1 MTVDAAGWEDDSA
14 SAERSVVSDGPSVGV
29 SQGPNDPSTS
39 TRSAVKSVLKSAGV
53 RFIALPMT
61 AVLGIFSTR
70 LVVENFGRDIY
81 AQYGLLVA
89 IGALIPFADLGMA
102 TAIMNA
108 VGGSRDPAKD
118 EYVERVLVTSIRVLA
133 TSGLV
138 MIAISGL
145 ITMLG
150 LWPDLLGEVAS
161 FGGGGTG
168 AAGVL
173 IVMGITMPIAFGS
186 RVLTGYGK
194 NHVTIALLGLQT
206 PIVLLLL
213 FVITRRG
220 WWGLGPY
227 LAIIPYLVMLFLQV
241 CSTLLASRWL
251 RPMVGRAVR
260 NAFRFRRVKGE
271 KVFDV
276 AWPTLVQ
283 MVALP
288 IAMQT
293 DRLVLSH
300 VTNGVGLPEYNL
312 GSQMFN
318 PVWQVVTAGGVALW
332 PVFARHRAQG
342 DQVKNS
348 PEPLAVGFAVAAAVA
363 CLGISVFSGWLARIS
378 SGGEIQLSLGV
389 LLSFS
394 ALMIL
399 QAAKYPLGVYM
410 TDAKGLRYQAFF
422 IVFMIPVNLGLSI
435 VLAKYIGVTGPIIG
449 SALGVLLCQVIPNS
463 WYVRTDLRRLRRLEE
478 HRSASG
484 DGPRDVD
491 DVVDSSGRVGD
502 GVRTEHGRA
511 T

>member
-1 MTVDAAGWEDDSA
+1 MTAREDPTADEILVEGADGRLHPAEDS
-14 SAERSVVSDGPSVGV
+14 DTDPD
-29 SQGPNDPSTS
+29 QGAS
-39 TRSAVKSVLKSAGV
+39 TRAAVVSVLKSAGV
-53 RFIALPMT
+53 RFVALPMT

-70 LVVENFGRDIY
+70 IVVENFGRATY

-108 VGGSRDPAKD
+108 VGGSADPARD

-133 TSGLV
+133 MSGFV
-138 MIAISGL
+138 MIVISGI
-145 ITMLG
+145 ITALG
-150 LWPDLLGEVAS
+150 AWPQLLGEVAS
-161 FGGGGTG
+161 GDGGGLG

-173 IVMGITMPIAFGS
+173 VVMGVTMPIAFGT

-206 PIVLLLL
+206 PIVLLTLY
-213 FVITRRG
+213 VITRKD
-220 WWGLGPY
+220 WLWFAPY
-227 LAIIPYLVMLFLQV
+227 LAVIPYLVMLVLQLA
-241 CSTLLASRWL
+241 SALLAARWL

-260 NAFRFRRVKGE
+260 ASLRIGRVKGA

-276 AWPTLVQ
+276 AWPTLIQ

-312 GSQMFN
+312 GSQMYN

-332 PVFARHRAQG
+332 PVFARHRSTGNQA
-342 DQVKNS
+342 KSS
-348 PEPLAVGFAVAAAVA
+348 PQLLAIGFAAAAGAA
-363 CLGISVFSGWLARIS
+363 CLFISIFSGWLARVS
-378 SGGEIQLSLGV
+378 SGGEIQLSVGV
-389 LLSFS
+389 LASFS

-422 IVFMIPVNLGLSI
+422 MVFMIPVNLGISI
-435 VLAKYIGVTGPIIG
+435 VLARSMGVTGPIIG
-449 SALGVLLCQVIPNS
+449 SAIGVLVCQVIPNW
-463 WYVRTDLRRLRRLEE
+463 WYVRTDLGRLRQDTDTGME
-478 HRSASG
+478 A
-484 DGPRDVD
+484 
-491 DVVDSSGRVGD
+491 VG
-502 GVRTEHGRA
+502 VT
-511 T
+511 